1 MERFK
6 NYNDTFL
13 QLLNVKIKPIIEYSA
28 DYETKILTKID

>member
-13 QLLNVKIKPIIEYSA
+13 QLLNVKIKSIIEYSA
-28 DYETKILTKID
+28 ETMKQKY